1 MGRKKNDG
9 TKANF
14 TSRWSERFDE
24 VWREYQANNSLADD
38 GRAEV
43 GESIPEL
50 GRKDDRGKPEMF
62 RGIFRQF
69 PRALR
74 AVAACS
80 SHGAVRYGWEN
91 WKRVPEGFERYSDA
105 MVRHLAAES
114 EETPFDH
121 DSGEHHASHVCWN
134 SLARLELL
142 LIEMEQND
150 KSLPKSV

>member
-1 MGRKKNDG
+1 MGRKKNERPNEEDTPTG
-9 TKANF
+9 WT
-14 TSRWSERFDE
+14 ERFDE
-24 VWREYQANNSLADD
+24 VWREYEQDNVFVSGD
-38 GRAEV
+38 AESRGGV
-43 GESIPEL
+43 
-50 GRKDDRGKPEMF
+50 GRKDDQGKPALY

>member
-1 MGRKKNDG
+1 MERKKNERPDEEDTPSG
-9 TKANF
+9 WT
-14 TSRWSERFDE
+14 ERFDE
-24 VWREYQANNSLADD
+24 VWREYEQDNPLGDSA
-38 GRAEV
+38 
-43 GESIPEL
+43 
-50 GRKDDRGKPEMF
+50 GRKDDRGKPALY
-62 RGIFRQF
+62 RGICRQF

-74 AVAACS
+74 AVAASS

-142 LIEMEQND
+142 LIEREQND